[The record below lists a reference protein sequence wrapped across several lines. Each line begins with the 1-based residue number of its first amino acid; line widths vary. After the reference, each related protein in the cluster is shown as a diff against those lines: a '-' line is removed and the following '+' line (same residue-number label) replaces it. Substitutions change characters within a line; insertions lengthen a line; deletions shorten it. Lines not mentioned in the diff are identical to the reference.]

1 MKRLF
6 LICGFLLV
14 ATGAM
19 ACDTYTSVQKA
30 PGVRILTD
38 EGVGLTV
45 TDNGEKTA
53 YTTSSAGTG
62 TGVRV
67 AFVEGG
73 EPLEIEA
80 NPGEFWLGPEKF
92 TEFCRADGR

>member
-1 MKRLF
+1 MKRLI
-6 LICGFLLV
+6 LIFGFLLV

-19 ACDTYTSVQKA
+19 ACDTYTSTENL
-30 PGVRILTD
+30 PGERVLTD

-45 TDNGEKTA
+45 KQGAKIDT

-67 AFVEGG
+67 AYMDGQ
-73 EPLEIEA
+73 EPLELVVK
-80 NPGEFWLGPEKF
+80 PGEVWLGTERF
-92 TEFCRADGR
+92 TEYCQ